1 MFEQSPFTGSC
12 PYATLE
18 VFSMLIGSL
27 LLGLLLGYLIW
38 GWLRVRVTELERQM
52 KDLKSLSQSNKYELA
67 TAVSMRQ
74 DLEKEVQEM
83 DSKLRRK
90 EALYISTLHKLN
102 QTEQMLEEERSKN
115 LAQLSRGNIPVSAT
129 TTHHTAES
137 DEESATT
144 LIEDSGTSE
153 QSLQRAALV
162 FGKKIKADDLK
173 IIEGIGPKIEQVLHN
188 AGISSWTKLAEVR
201 LPVLRVIL
209 EEAGP
214 QFHMH
219 KPKTWPAQAKMAAR
233 GEWKKLQLYQERL
246 VAGREPE

>member
-18 VFSMLIGSL
+18 VFSMLIGTL

-38 GWLRVRVTELERQM
+38 GWLKVHIKELERQI
-52 KDLKSLSQSNKYELA
+52 KDLKSLSQSNQDELA
-67 TAVSMRQ
+67 NALSMRQ
-74 DLEKEVQEM
+74 DLEEEVRNMEGE
-83 DSKLRRK
+83 LRSK
-90 EALYISTLHKLN
+90 EALYISALQKLN
-102 QTEQMLEEERSKN
+102 QTEQMLKAERAKN
-115 LAQLSRGNIPVSAT
+115 VAQLTRGNIPAGPM
-129 TTHHTAES
+129 TTHGTTES
-137 DEESATT
+137 TEENATT

-153 QSLQRAALV
+153 ESLQRAALV

-188 AGISSWTKLAEVR
+188 GGIRSWSKLAEVR

-214 QFHMH
+214 QFQMH
-219 KPKTWPAQAKMAAR
+219 KPKTWPVQARMAAR
-233 GEWKKLQLYQERL
+233 GEWKKLQLYQEKL
-246 VAGREPE
+246 VGGREPD